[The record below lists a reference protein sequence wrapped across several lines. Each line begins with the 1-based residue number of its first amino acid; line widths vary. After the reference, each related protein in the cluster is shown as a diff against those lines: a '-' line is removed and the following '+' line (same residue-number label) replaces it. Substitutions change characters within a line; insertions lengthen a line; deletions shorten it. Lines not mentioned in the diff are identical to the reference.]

1 MNMKKS
7 VLDKMNKNSLMDLA
21 RKMSIPGR
29 SSMTKNALIEALL
42 TQAEAMPAREA
53 GKGTKRAPAF
63 RTDIGVQVLNRE
75 EKAVKAPVN
84 NSGIRPKTETI
95 QYKIRK
101 GKEKPVLRADPF
113 GLIERKIVRG
123 TQETL
128 QQEVERGRFD
138 LGSDQ
143 ASPFQEVFESGSLP
157 EGYGDTRIVLLV
169 RDPYWIYTYWEI
181 QESAV
186 KEALSLHNL
195 MGDEAQKVVR
205 VYCGDESSNYDI
217 DVEGLINNWYINVGR
232 PNTEFFVD
240 YGLRVQGRFI
250 PLARSNRVRTPRSG
264 MSEVIDDQW
273 MTLEEESRMIYALSG
288 GFRMGEW
295 SLGLQEM
302 MEKRLWEEISSGAV
316 SSFFGSG
323 QFREKE
329 RERRFWYRLDA
340 ELIVYGATDPD
351 AKVTLQ
357 GRPVKLRADGTFSAR
372 FALPDGQQE
381 IPVTF
386 VSPDEI
392 DKVTITPK
400 VIRNT
405 GKS

>member
-1 MNMKKS
+1 M
-7 VLDKMNKNSLMDLA
+7 
-21 RKMSIPGR
+21 
-29 SSMTKNALIEALL
+29 
-42 TQAEAMPAREA
+42 
-53 GKGTKRAPAF
+53 
-63 RTDIGVQVLNRE
+63 
-75 EKAVKAPVN
+75 
-84 NSGIRPKTETI
+84 
-95 QYKIRK
+95 
-101 GKEKPVLRADPF
+101 
-113 GLIERKIVRG
+113 ERKIVRG

-128 QQEVERGRFD
+128 QQEVERGRIDIGIQQESPYKGVFPTED
-138 LGSDQ
+138 LPG
-143 ASPFQEVFESGSLP
+143 
-157 EGYGDTRIVLLV
+157 GYGDTRIVLMV

-186 KEALSLHNL
+186 QQALSSHNL
-195 MGDEAQKVVR
+195 LGQQAEEVLRVYFGDETI
-205 VYCGDESSNYDI
+205 NYDI
-217 DVEGLINNWYINVGR
+217 EVEGLLNDWYINVGR
-232 PNTEFFVD
+232 PDTEFFVD

-288 GFRMGEW
+288 GFRMGEG

-302 MEKRLWEEISSGAV
+302 MERRLWGEISSGAI

-323 QFREKE
+323 KFRELE
-329 RERRFWYRLDA
+329 RGRRFWYHLDA

-357 GRPVKLRADGTFSAR
+357 GRPVQLRPDGTFTAR
-372 FALPDGQQE
+372 FALPDGKQD

-386 VSPDEI
+386 ISPDEI

-400 VIRNT
+400 VMRQT
-405 GKS
+405 EKS